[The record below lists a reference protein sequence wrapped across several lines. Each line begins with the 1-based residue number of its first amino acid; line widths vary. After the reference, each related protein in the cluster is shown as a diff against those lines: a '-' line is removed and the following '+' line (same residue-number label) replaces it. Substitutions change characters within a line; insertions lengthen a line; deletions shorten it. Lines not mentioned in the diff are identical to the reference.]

1 MERRPHIS
9 PIFIP
14 PHFTS
19 NLASPSTFGTP
30 DNGYQS
36 SFTPASTSGLQ
47 FQYNNI
53 PASPLEKRR
62 NPPPY
67 PADLPDLQDVS
78 DDEDDSEDEEEPI
91 PHAHGWEREPA
102 QWRYNMDEHLAQAH
116 PEYTSPRNPN
126 GVQRLPHA
134 VWESMKMAA
143 GEEIALGILL
153 GKIPAPFA
161 RVAEPDEGVN
171 EPQQS
176 GVRRVPSSD
185 GTCGHETGDQAPE
198 E

>member
-78 DDEDDSEDEEEPI
+78 DDEDDSEEEEEPI
-91 PHAHGWEREPA
+91 PVNGAKRLLALYNARSRPITALQCPSTMHMPNEFHKPLHAERA
-102 QWRYNMDEHLAQAH
+102 RYML
-116 PEYTSPRNPN
+116 T
-126 GVQRLPHA
+126 LP
-134 VWESMKMAA
+134 
-143 GEEIALGILL
+143 
-153 GKIPAPFA
+153 
-161 RVAEPDEGVN
+161 
-171 EPQQS
+171 
-176 GVRRVPSSD
+176 
-185 GTCGHETGDQAPE
+185 
-198 E
+198 